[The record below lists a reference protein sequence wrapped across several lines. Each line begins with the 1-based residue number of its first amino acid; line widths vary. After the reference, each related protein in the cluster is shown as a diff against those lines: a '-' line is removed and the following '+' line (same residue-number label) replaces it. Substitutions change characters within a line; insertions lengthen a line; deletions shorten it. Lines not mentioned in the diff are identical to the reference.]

1 MTIKIE
7 LEAAVYRAHKVWED
21 RLNYWTDEIS
31 HSGSVEKLSETEDAA
46 DKDMVSYTKALE
58 DARKQLEEFEA
69 GVE

>member
-7 LEAAVYRAHKVWED
+7 LEAAIYRAHKVWED

-31 HSGSVEKLSETEDAA
+31 NSGSIEKLSEIEDAA
-46 DKDMVSYTKALE
+46 DKDMVSYTKALR
-58 DARKQLEEFEA
+58 DARKQLEEFEV